1 MRTIL
6 SLGLICLI
14 LALNSCEIKPAPIN
28 FGTDSCNFCKMTIVD
43 QQHAAQYV
51 TDKGKQ
57 FKFDAVEC
65 MLNDLSERGM
75 GNIQLMLVS
84 DYGQPGMMTDAAGAT
99 YLISEKIKSP
109 MGANLSSFA
118 LNSKAEETLK
128 THGGEL
134 FTWKEML
141 SKYQISE

>member
-6 SLGLICLI
+6 SLGLICLV
-14 LALNSCEIKPAPIN
+14 LTLNSCEIKPALIN

-51 TDKGKQ
+51 TNKGKQ

-75 GNIQLMLVS
+75 ENLELMLVS
-84 DYGQPGMMTDAAGAT
+84 DYGQPGMMTDATSAT

-118 LNSKAEETLK
+118 QSSMATETMN

-141 SKYQISE
+141 SKYKISE

>member
-84 DYGQPGMMTDAAGAT
+84 DYGQPGAMTDAVGAA
-99 YLISEKIKSP
+99 YLISEEIKSP

-118 LNSKAEETLK
+118 SNSKAEETLK

>member
-1 MRTIL
+1 MRIIL
-6 SLGLICLI
+6 SLGILCL
-14 LALNSCEIKPAPIN
+14 LLTFCSCEIKPAAIN
-28 FGTDSCNFCKMTIVD
+28 YGTDSCNFCKMTIVD

-75 GNIQLMLVS
+75 ENLAFMLVS
-84 DYGQPGMMTDAAGAT
+84 DYAQPGMMTDATRAT
-99 YLISEKIKSP
+99 YLICEEIKSP

-118 LNSKAEETLK
+118 SDAMADETRK
-128 THGGEL
+128 TNGGEL
-134 FTWKEML
+134 FSWKEML
-141 SKYQISE
+141 SKYQISQ

>member
-6 SLGLICLI
+6 SLGLICLV
-14 LALNSCEIKPAPIN
+14 LTLNSCEIKPAPIN

-84 DYGQPGMMTDAAGAT
+84 DYGQPGTMTDAAGAT
-99 YLISEKIKSP
+99 YLISEEIKSP

-118 LNSKAEETLK
+118 SNFKAEETLK

>member
-6 SLGLICLI
+6 SLGLICLV
-14 LALNSCEIKPAPIN
+14 LTLNSCEIKPAPIN

-51 TDKGKQ
+51 TNKGKQ

-75 GNIQLMLVS
+75 ENLELMLVS
-84 DYGQPGMMTDAAGAT
+84 DYGQPGMMTDATSAT

-118 LNSKAEETLK
+118 ESSTATETMN

-141 SKYQISE
+141 SKYKISE

>member
-6 SLGLICLI
+6 SLGLLCL
-14 LALNSCEIKPAPIN
+14 LLTLNSCEIKPAPIN

-75 GNIQLMLVS
+75 GNIKLMLVS
-84 DYGQPGMMTDAAGAT
+84 DYGRPGTMTDAAGAT
-99 YLISEKIKSP
+99 YLISEEIKSP

-118 LNSKAEETLK
+118 SHSKAEETLK
-128 THGGEL
+128 THDGVL

>member
-1 MRTIL
+1 MRIIL
-6 SLGLICLI
+6 SLGFLCL
-14 LALNSCEIKPAPIN
+14 LLTFCSCEIKPATIN

-51 TDKGKQ
+51 TEKGKQ

-65 MLNDLSERGM
+65 MLNDLSERGIK
-75 GNIQLMLVS
+75 NIQVMLVS
-84 DYGQPGMMTDAAGAT
+84 DYGQPGTMTDAAGAT

-118 LNSKAEETLK
+118 SDSLATETRK
-128 THGGEL
+128 THGGNL

-141 SKYQISE
+141 GKYKISE